1 MHELERKIFYLLG
14 FIPLPP
20 GVVLPLL
27 ITATLCLFALLATRR
42 IDLVPRPLQN
52 LAEWIYEQ
60 LEGFVTTIVGPDLA
74 GEFVPFFA
82 TVFIYILCEN
92 LIGIVPGL
100 KSPTSVFSNCLAMAL
115 VIFLMTHYLGF
126 TRQGLGYLKHF
137 WGDVWWMGPLM
148 FPIHV
153 IGEIA
158 RPISLTLRLFGNIMG
173 EDVVILVLTI
183 YLFPFLVP
191 LPMMFMAIF
200 TSVIQA
206 MVFTILSG
214 IYVSGAARHAEGHA
228 GDSAKSHA
236 THPVKE
242 I

>member
-1 MHELERKIFYLLG
+1 MHELESKIFYLLS

-27 ITATLCLFALLATRR
+27 ITFVLSLVAMIATRR
-42 IDLVPRPLQN
+42 IDLVPRPIQN

-74 GEFVPFFA
+74 AEFVPFFA
-82 TVFIYILCEN
+82 TVFIYLLSEN
-92 LIGIVPGL
+92 LLGIIPGL

-115 VIFLMTHYLGF
+115 VIFFMTQYLGF

-153 IGEIA
+153 IGELA
-158 RPISLTLRLFGNIMG
+158 RPVSLTLRLFGNIMG

-191 LPMMFMAIF
+191 LPMLFMAIF
-200 TSVIQA
+200 TSTIQA

-214 IYVSGAARHAEGHA
+214 IYVSGAAHHAEGHA
-228 GDSAKSHA
+228 GDGAKSHA
-236 THPVKE
+236 THPAKE